1 MSLGCAHRST
11 THRNHKGM
19 TVEKL
24 KPYGLALV
32 VLLAGCATQKDWLVT
47 GGSRADGVV
56 SLAYEHNEFQRP
68 ELSQAEAD
76 QLATQKCIAWGY
88 KGAESFGSQRNDCL
102 SRRGFGNCGT
112 RRVTVEYQ
120 CTGSPSP

>member
-1 MSLGCAHRST
+1 M
-11 THRNHKGM
+11 KGM
-19 TVEKL
+19 RIVL
-24 KPYGLALV
+24 CGIAA
-32 VLLAGCATQKDWLVT
+32 LLASGCATQKDWLVT

-56 SLAYEHNEFQRP
+56 SLSYERNEFQRP
-68 ELSQAEAD
+68 ELDQAEAD
-76 QLATQKCIAWGY
+76 RLATQKCMAWGY

-120 CTGSPSP
+120 CTGSPAP